1 MLDWEDLRHFVAVS
15 TAGSIASAA
24 RGLRVDPAT
33 VGRRI
38 RALEAALQVQLI
50 ERLPRRCVLTGA
62 GRLALPWA
70 RQMAAS
76 ASALEQAVRDVK
88 RAAPAAAIAPLAGR
102 VVVSAAP
109 VLVAQFLAG
118 TSREFASHFPGLGLS
133 LIADPQTF
141 SQSLHGADVAVRL
154 LRPHGAEMVSRRIGM
169 MEFGMYAAPAYLQGC
184 DASKWEFIAYG
195 TEYDH
200 ASQEAW
206 IARVAGRRAV
216 SLRVSDLAS
225 QRAAAVAGAGVAILP
240 RFLAQGMEGLAPL
253 AEVEPF
259 YRDIWLVV
267 HREQRER
274 APVRA
279 AMEFIE
285 RKVQETPGPVWQAA
299 PEVAALVDEV

>member
-1 MLDWEDLRHFVAVS
+1 MLDWEDLRYFVAVS
-15 TAGSIASAA
+15 AAGSISSAA
-24 RGLRVDPAT
+24 RALQVDPAT
-33 VGRRI
+33 VGRRV

-50 ERLPRRCVLTGA
+50 ERLPRRCVLTAA
-62 GRLALPWA
+62 GHRVMPWA
-70 RQMAAS
+70 RQMATS
-76 ASALEQAVRDVK
+76 AHALEQAVRDDK
-88 RAAPAAAIAPLAGR
+88 LAGPATGAVRPAGR

-118 TSREFASHFPGLGLS
+118 TSREFGAHFPGLGVS

-141 SQSLHGADVAVRL
+141 TQSLHGADVAVRL
-154 LRPHGAEMVSRRIGM
+154 LRPHGAEMVSRRIGT
-169 MEFGMYAAPAYLQGC
+169 MEFGMYAAPVYLQGC

-206 IARVAGRRAV
+206 ISRVAGRRAV

-240 RFLAQGMEGLAPL
+240 RFLAQSMADLTPL
-253 AEVEPF
+253 AATEPF

-279 AMEFIE
+279 VMEFIE
-285 RKVQETPGPVWQAA
+285 RRVQQTDGLA
-299 PEVAALVDEV
+299 